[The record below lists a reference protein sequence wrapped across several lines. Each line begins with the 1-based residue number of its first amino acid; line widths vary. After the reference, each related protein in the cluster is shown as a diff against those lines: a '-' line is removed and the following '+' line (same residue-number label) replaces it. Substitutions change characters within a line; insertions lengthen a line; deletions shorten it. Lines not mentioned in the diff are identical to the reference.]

1 MTFDEWL
8 TLYPADYAAHIA
20 SMIPPCDGIGNHEQ
34 TESNAQALVR
44 LEASRKGKLLFRNN
58 VGAGTVAESGSFVR
72 WGLANDSKA
81 VNSKLKSGDLIGIQP
96 VLITQAHVGTIIGQF
111 LSREIKAPGWKYHGT
126 DRELAQIRWAELI
139 LARGGDAAI
148 VTGPGS
154 L

>member
-1 MTFDEWL
+1 MTYDEWR

-20 SMIPPCDGIGNHEQ
+20 SMLPPCEGLGNHEQ
-34 TESNAQALVR
+34 SESNAQAMVR

-58 VGAGTVAESGSFVR
+58 VGAGTIMESNSFLR

-81 VNSKLKSGDLIGIQP
+81 VNTKLKSGDLIGIQP
-96 VLITQAHVGTIIGQF
+96 VLITQAHVGQVIGQF
-111 LSREIKAPGWKYHGT
+111 LSREIKAPGWKYTGS
-126 DRELAQIRWAELI
+126 DREKAQVRWAELI